1 MPTDRPVV
9 TVGTCQ
15 LWMCGACKCRAG
27 CAGWNGSLQRIQL
40 AHHFPHWS
48 LKFFFVPSRSVILKR
63 KRTVSDHSL
72 VSEGLREAIYSYL
85 QMTEAGENSC
95 WDTWGKTA
103 EWDCN
108 SSAAAWGSHWKRPS
122 TRPSAVFRDCPG
134 IARGLRHYAV
144 WRYAVLQTIWA
155 GGLLL
160 WMCVQRGIQ
169 RSFEKCVL
177 IWLRNI
183 ECIF

>member
-1 MPTDRPVV
+1 MCRLKRQSPMDSV
-9 TVGTCQ
+9 TT
-15 LWMCGACKCRAG
+15 
-27 CAGWNGSLQRIQL
+27 SLS
-40 AHHFPHWS
+40 S
-48 LKFFFVPSRSVILKR
+48 LKSQILLCPLQIGDLKEEEDSVRPLSGERGAQGGYLLLPPNDRGRR
-63 KRTVSDHSL
+63 KQLLGH
-72 VSEGLREAIYSYL
+72 LRKDCRVRL
-85 QMTEAGENSC
+85 
-95 WDTWGKTA
+95 
-103 EWDCN
+103 CN

-122 TRPSAVFRDCPG
+122 TRPNAVFRDCPG